1 MKKEYRI
8 RELCGDWALDIPME
22 KTTVVLLFNSRVN
35 AELVKAILEHEDAHP
50 NKAVPY
56 ISTQIN
62 GPLTLEQLREM
73 IGQPVWIESN
83 DKKEWC
89 ILWGYH
95 CPEVYGRSM
104 IFTRRTSEKKQY
116 QFSDYGKT
124 WLAYAYS
131 PIHIDREAWEPCEY
145 CNGKTNLYQ
154 HTHTTKLF
162 MNTFGEAA
170 ILITKCMACPP
181 YADCCMNGISVNSAF
196 KINFCP
202 NCGRPLTEEAWQEFE
217 KKVRGE
223 K

>member
-95 CPEVYGRSM
+95 GPEVNGRSM

-124 WLAYAYS
+124 WLAYAY
-131 PIHIDREAWEPCEY
+131 PPAHIDREVWGPCE
-145 CNGKTNLYQ
+145 
-154 HTHTTKLF
+154 
-162 MNTFGEAA
+162 
-170 ILITKCMACPP
+170 ACKE
-181 YADCCMNGISVNSAF
+181 GTI
-196 KINFCP
+196 KINIPEFRALAICNQHMNHDAFTLNLQTVFCP
-202 NCGRPLTEEAWQEFE
+202 VCGRPQTEEAWQELE
-217 KKVRGE
+217 KRVRGE